1 VYWLQ
6 VPPWEIPIRTAV
18 IYGALLV
25 MLRLAGKREIGQLTV
40 FDLVLLLLISN
51 AVQNAMVGSDNSILG
66 GLSAAA
72 VLIVLNMAVARLR
85 LRSVRLRRLV
95 EGSPTVLVLHGA
107 VQDANMRREGMD
119 EDVLE
124 AAMREHGFGSL
135 NDVDMA
141 VLETDGS
148 ISFVPVG
155 QETRRT
161 KRLRKLIKHA

>member
-1 VYWLQ
+1 VFSLQ

-18 IYGALLV
+18 IYAALLI

-40 FDLVLLLLISN
+40 FDLVVLLLISN
-51 AVQNAMVGSDNSILG
+51 AVQNAMVGQDNSLVG
-66 GLSAAA
+66 GLIAAA
-72 VLIVLNMAVARLR
+72 VLILLNLGVAQLR
-85 LRSVRLRRLV
+85 LRSIRLRRLV
-95 EGSPTVLVLHGA
+95 EGTPTVLVLHGQ
-107 VQDANMRREGMD
+107 VQEVNMRRESMD

-124 AAMREHGFGSL
+124 AAMREHGFGAL
-135 NDVDMA
+135 DDVDMA

-161 KRLRKLIKHA
+161 KRLRKFVKHQ